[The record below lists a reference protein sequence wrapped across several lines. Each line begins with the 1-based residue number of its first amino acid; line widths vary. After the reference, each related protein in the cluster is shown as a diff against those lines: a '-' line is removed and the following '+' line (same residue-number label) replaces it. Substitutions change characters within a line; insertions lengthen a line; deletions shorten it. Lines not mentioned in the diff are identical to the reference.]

1 MKIQNLTIV
10 TSFFCIW
17 LSGYFSQQIQVFSAF
32 ILVFSFGILHGA
44 NDIVILNKMQEKTA
58 FLSKFKLLICYLII
72 ILVTVC
78 LFYFIPIFGLLF
90 FVLLSAYHF
99 GEQHWH
105 SKLESQFKFNRFF
118 QFVYGSFIL
127 FLLFQF
133 HFQEVKQVVFE
144 ITSLSI
150 SKFYNQLIF
159 YVLTAL
165 LIITGAYLAFKN
177 KKFKQILLLEFFYL
191 IIFALIFKITTL
203 IWGFAIY
210 FIFWHSIPSLV
221 EQITFLYGNWSR
233 QNFISYCKS
242 ALGYWLISIIGIA
255 VMYYFLNDKKLFE
268 ALFFSFLA
276 AITFPHILENNVIK
290 KNEYNQN

>member
-17 LSGYFSQQIQVFSAF
+17 LSGYFSQQTQLVSAF

-44 NDIVILNKMQEKTA
+44 NDLAILNKMQEKTV
-58 FLSKFKLLICYLII
+58 LMSNFKLLFYYLIT
-72 ILVTVC
+72 ILATVC
-78 LFYFIPIFGLLF
+78 LFYFVPSFGLLF

-105 SKLESQFKFNRFF
+105 SKLESPLKIIRWFELI
-118 QFVYGSFIL
+118 YGSFIL

-133 HFQEVKQVVFE
+133 HFVEVKQVVFE
-144 ITSLSI
+144 ITNFSI

-159 YVLTAL
+159 YVLTGLL
-165 LIITGAYLAFKN
+165 LITSLYLANKSEKFKN
-177 KKFKQILLLEFFYL
+177 FLLLEVFYL

-203 IWGFAIY
+203 LWGFAIY

-221 EQITFLYGNWSR
+221 EQITFLYGNWSTS
-233 QNFISYCKS
+233 NFISYCRS
-242 ALGYWLISIIGIA
+242 ALGYWFVSILGISLL
-255 VMYYFLNDKKLFE
+255 YYFLDEKKLFE

-276 AITFPHILENNVIK
+276 AITFPHVLVMLLMFQK
-290 KNEYNQN
+290 KNV